1 MGREVDEQNKHI
13 NRIINK
19 TDKVDDQVSVYICDV
34 TAFLYGY

>member
-19 TDKVDDQVSVYICDV
+19 TDKVDDQVSIHVFDV
-34 TAFLYGY
+34 TVMLYGY